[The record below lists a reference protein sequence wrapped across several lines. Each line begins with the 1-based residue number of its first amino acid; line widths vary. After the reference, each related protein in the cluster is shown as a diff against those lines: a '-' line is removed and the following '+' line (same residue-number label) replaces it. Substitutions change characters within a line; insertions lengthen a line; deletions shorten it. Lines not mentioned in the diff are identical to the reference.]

1 MRNSWLFCQKE
12 LRAYFNS
19 PVAYIVL
26 TVFLLI
32 TGFFFTSSL
41 FLVGQASMRGLFTLL
56 PIVFMFFVPAITMR
70 LLAEEKRSGS
80 IELLVTLPT
89 RDWEIVLGKF
99 LAAWALIA
107 AALLL
112 TLVYTFTV
120 SGIGNLDG
128 GETIA
133 GYIGA
138 FLMGGAFAAIGVWA
152 SSLTRSQIVAFVI
165 ALAVVAALYLVADLL
180 PVFPLVLAPA
190 LQFLSVSYHF
200 DNIARGVIDTRD
212 LIYYASLIALMLF
225 LANRALESRKWK

>member
-1 MRNSWLFCQKE
+1 MRNMWLFCQKE

-32 TGFFFTSSL
+32 VGFFFTTGL
-41 FLVGQASMRGLFTLL
+41 FLQGQATMRPLFSMV
-56 PIVFMFFVPAITMR
+56 PIIFLFFVPAITMR

-99 LAAWALIA
+99 LAAWGLILT
-107 AALLL
+107 ALLL

-120 SGIGNLDG
+120 AGLGDIDG
-128 GETIA
+128 GQTFA
-133 GYIGA
+133 GYLGMA
-138 FLMGGAFAAIGVWA
+138 LLGGGFAAIGVWA
-152 SSLTRSQIVAFVI
+152 SSLTRNQIVAFII
-165 ALAVVAALYLVADLL
+165 ALAVIAALYMVGDLL
-180 PVFPLVLAPA
+180 IVMPIALAPV
-190 LQFLSVSYHF
+190 LQFLSISYHF
-200 DNIARGVIDTRD
+200 QNIARGVVDSRD
-212 LIYYASLIALMLF
+212 LLYYFSLIFLMLY

>member
-1 MRNSWLFCQKE
+1 MRNTWLFCQKE

-26 TVFLLI
+26 SVFLLI

-56 PIVFMFFVPAITMR
+56 PIVFLFFVPAITMR

-99 LAAWALIA
+99 MAAWALIA

-120 SGIGNLDG
+120 SGIGDLDG
-128 GETIA
+128 GETVA

-165 ALAVVAALYLVADLL
+165 AMAVVAALYLVADLL
-180 PVFPLVLAPA
+180 PVFPLALAPV

-200 DNIARGVIDTRD
+200 DNIARGVLDTRD
-212 LIYYASLIALMLF
+212 LIYYVSLISLMLF

>member
-1 MRNSWLFCQKE
+1 MRNTWLFCQKE

-26 TVFLLI
+26 SIFLLI

-56 PIVFMFFVPAITMR
+56 PIVFLFFVPAITMR

-99 LAAWALIA
+99 MAAWALIA

-120 SGIGNLDG
+120 SGIGDLDG
-128 GETIA
+128 GETVA

-165 ALAVVAALYLVADLL
+165 AMAVVAALYLVADLL
-180 PVFPLVLAPA
+180 PVFPLALAPV

-200 DNIARGVIDTRD
+200 DNIARGVLDTRD
-212 LIYYASLIALMLF
+212 LIYYFSLIGLMLF